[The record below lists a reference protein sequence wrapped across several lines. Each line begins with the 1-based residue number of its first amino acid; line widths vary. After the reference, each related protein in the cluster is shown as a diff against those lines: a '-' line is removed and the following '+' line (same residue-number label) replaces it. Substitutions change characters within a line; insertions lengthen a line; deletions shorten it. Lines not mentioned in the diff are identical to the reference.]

1 MSERYIVLDSATG
14 DEVGAIHFT
23 GAEPDEMIL
32 QTLIDGGC
40 LPLDSDP
47 GEFTIDHAY
56 FLADGATVVL
66 DQEGTPVLTLEPED
80 ESEDDAEDADDENPD
95 DDDEDDDD
103 IDEDEDEPEN

>member
-1 MSERYIVLDSATG
+1 MRHIVLDSATG

-40 LPLDSDP
+40 LPEDAET

-56 FLADGATVVL
+56 FLADDAVVVL
-66 DQEGTPVLTLEPED
+66 DQDGTPVLTLEPE
-80 ESEDDAEDADDENPD
+80 SEDDAEDGDEEDP
-95 DDDEDDDD
+95 DDDEDDEDE
-103 IDEDEDEPEN
+103 DEDEDEPED